1 MKPTA
6 NRKVRIAM
14 EAATIDG
21 LCNSPSSRGSLWPTC
36 IAIFGNRYAFKDAA
50 KNAMT
55 PSPSAARVSINCKAA
70 TGPAT
75 TKPVMPDI
83 CPNLLLDST
92 NFDSSL
98 TVVGTIA
105 DFAMA

>member
-1 MKPTA
+1 
-6 NRKVRIAM
+6 
-14 EAATIDG
+14 
-21 LCNSPSSRGSLWPTC
+21 
-36 IAIFGNRYAFKDAA
+36 
-50 KNAMT
+50 MT